1 MAQDGQTRSDGI
13 KPKSPRLSKSTGA
26 RMLTPKTPPK
36 KPASPT
42 PSNGG
47 NAKAKPKPKSA
58 LPGSRSTGSG
68 PGMTQQ
74 TQGPTHNIHIS
85 VKTHAPSDPAFPS
98 VPAAQTG
105 PAVQPAKPKKKKP
118 PTPKKPAKEPPLPKD
133 VKLARK
139 RQTEVLKE
147 RMHRETHGQI
157 KGGPRDVDAGA
168 GFWPPLSPLL

>member
-1 MAQDGQTRSDGI
+1 
-13 KPKSPRLSKSTGA
+13 
-26 RMLTPKTPPK
+26 MLTPKKPPS
-36 KPASPT
+36 KPAKPT

-47 NAKAKPKPKSA
+47 NATKPKPKSTPKPRSA

-74 TQGPTHNIHIS
+74 TQGPTHNIHVNI
-85 VKTHAPSDPAFPS
+85 KTHAPSDPSFPTM
-98 VPAAQTG
+98 PANQTG
-105 PAVQPAKPKKKKP
+105 PAVQPAAATKPKKKKP
-118 PTPKKPAKEPPLPKD
+118 PTPKSPSKEPPLPKD

-157 KGGPRDVDAGA
+157 KGAPRDVDAGA